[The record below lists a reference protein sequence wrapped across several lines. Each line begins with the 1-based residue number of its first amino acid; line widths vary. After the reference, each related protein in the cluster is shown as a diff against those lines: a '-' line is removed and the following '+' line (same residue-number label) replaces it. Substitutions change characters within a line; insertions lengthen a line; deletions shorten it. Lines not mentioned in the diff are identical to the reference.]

1 MPVDDQVGFARGLP
15 EESLLDSMNVAFLN
29 FPSKTMKVGSPR
41 LVIVEIM
48 LRGTVCR
55 SLAPLAPRLSR
66 RNSCR

>member
-1 MPVDDQVGFARGLP
+1 
-15 EESLLDSMNVAFLN
+15 MNVAFLN
-29 FPSKTMKVGSPR
+29 VPSKTMKVGSPR